1 MSRSPRPRRRALAL
15 SGLLASSLL
24 ALTACAP
31 PGGGG
36 GGGGGSTTRP
46 DLADGA
52 PTCGTEDVVLDTYIE
67 TGFPLA
73 KDLATEFTKQFPN
86 VTFDIR
92 EDQFAVITQNAPRV
106 LQDSPPD
113 LMRLPQMS
121 ELAKGGLLLDLDPYR
136 SEEHTSELQSRQYL

>member
-15 SGLLASSLL
+15 SGLFASSLL

-52 PTCGTEDVVLDTYIE
+52 PTCGTEDVVLDAYIE

-73 KDLATEFTKQFPN
+73 KDLAT
-86 VTFDIR
+86 
-92 EDQFAVITQNAPRV
+92 
-106 LQDSPPD
+106 
-113 LMRLPQMS
+113 
-121 ELAKGGLLLDLDPYR
+121 R
-136 SEEHTSELQSRQYL
+136 SEEHTSELQSRQYIVCRLLLEKNKTTSLVLR